1 MLARQGLR
9 ADERKRN
16 ARSPRKL
23 ASMQSSE
30 RGAAR
35 RFALA
40 LVAAVALHALLASIL
55 PGFPSLRT
63 SRRAVPPARIHIM
76 QVTRVQPTPVP
87 TPSPAPI
94 AQHASQAVQ
103 PIPQTLS
110 GAQAARA
117 QLHAAGGASVLP
129 PPIATPVAPAPLP
142 SSAGQ
147 SAGAGRK
154 SGAGSLGAGGTGS
167 GAASTGSGSGASAGV
182 TPCGYV
188 NIIALQRER
197 VGGYVRVRVEISVR
211 LSDGSAQIARLDYP
225 FLYPNDIGDPFSP
238 EHRNDPNYPV
248 TFQTPPPELRA
259 TEPPLVQYVIAH
271 STPEGFTVLKPC
283 P

>member
-1 MLARQGLR
+1 
-9 ADERKRN
+9 
-16 ARSPRKL
+16 
-23 ASMQSSE
+23 MQSSE

-55 PGFPSLRT
+55 PGLPSMHPARRRT
-63 SRRAVPPARIHIM
+63 PARIRIM
-76 QVTRVQPTPVP
+76 RVARVVPTPPPP

-94 AQHASQAVQ
+94 APVSSHALR
-103 PIPQTLS
+103 PIPQSLS

-117 QLHAAGGASVLP
+117 RIHAAGGASVTP
-129 PPIATPVAPAPLP
+129 PPIAPPVAPAPVP
-142 SSAGQ
+142 SSAGR
-147 SAGAGRK
+147 SAGAGTR
-154 SGAGSLGAGGTGS
+154 SGAGSLGSGGTGS
-167 GAASTGSGSGASAGV
+167 GAATTGSGSGASAGV

-197 VGGYVRVRVEISVR
+197 VGGYTRVRVEISVR

-225 FLYPNDIGDPFSP
+225 FLYPNDVGDPFSP
-238 EHRNDPNYPV
+238 AHLNDPHYPV

-283 P
+283 PK

>member
-1 MLARQGLR
+1 MH
-9 ADERKRN
+9 
-16 ARSPRKL
+16 
-23 ASMQSSE
+23 SSE
-30 RGAAR
+30 RGAAG

-55 PGFPSLRT
+55 PGFPSLR
-63 SRRAVPPARIHIM
+63 SQHRSAPPERIHIM
-76 QVTRVQPTPVP
+76 HVARVVPTPVP
-87 TPSPAPI
+87 TPSSAPI
-94 AQHASQAVQ
+94 APRASQALH

-110 GAQAARA
+110 GAEAARA
-117 QLHAAGGASVLP
+117 PLHAAGGASVTP
-129 PPIATPVAPAPLP
+129 PPIAPPVAPAPVP

-147 SAGAGRK
+147 SAGAGRH
-154 SGAGSLGAGGTGS
+154 GGVGSLGTGGTGS
-167 GAASTGSGSGASAGV
+167 GAAATGSGSGASAGV

-197 VGGYVRVRVEISVR
+197 VDGYVRVRVEISVR
-211 LSDGSAQIARLDYP
+211 LSDGSARIARLDYP
-225 FLYPNDIGDPFSP
+225 FLYPNDVGDPFSP
-238 EHRNDPNYPV
+238 QHLNDPNYPV

-283 P
+283 PK

>member
-1 MLARQGLR
+1 
-9 ADERKRN
+9 
-16 ARSPRKL
+16 
-23 ASMQSSE
+23 MQ
-30 RGAAR
+30 
-35 RFALA
+35 
-40 LVAAVALHALLASIL
+40 V
-55 PGFPSLRT
+55 
-63 SRRAVPPARIHIM
+63 ARI
-76 QVTRVQPTPVP
+76 VPTPQP

-94 AQHASQAVQ
+94 APNASQAVHSLT
-103 PIPQTLS
+103 PNRS
-110 GAQAARA
+110 GASAARRK
-117 QLHAAGGASVLP
+117 LHEAGGASVLP

-147 SAGAGRK
+147 SAGAGTHHG
-154 SGAGSLGAGGTGS
+154 SGSLGAGGTGS
-167 GAASTGSGSGASAGV
+167 GAASAGSGSGANAGV

-188 NIIALQRER
+188 NIIALQRKR

-211 LSDGSAQIARLDYP
+211 LSDGSAQIAHLDYP
-225 FLYPNDIGDPFSP
+225 FLYPDDRGDPFSP